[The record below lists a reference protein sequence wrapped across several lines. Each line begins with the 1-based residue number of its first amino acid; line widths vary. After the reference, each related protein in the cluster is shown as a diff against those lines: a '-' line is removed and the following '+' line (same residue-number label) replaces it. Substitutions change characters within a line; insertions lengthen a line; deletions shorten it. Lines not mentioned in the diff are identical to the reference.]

1 MQKKCEN
8 LFAYYGKIIHDK
20 NPLCIAFFQSLI
32 AIFKM
37 VSHDYVQCTV
47 SIL

>member
-8 LFAYYGKIIHDK
+8 LFACYGNIIHDK
-20 NPLCIAFFQSLI
+20 NLQCIAFFQSLI

-37 VSHDYVQCTV
+37 VSHDYVQYIV